1 VLQREWMHNELCYGL
16 SALASTA
23 VGSDTD
29 STVPAQLLREA
40 RFGIQILNCLEL
52 RFIAALFI
60 NMNFLFVLMVCA
72 VVVTVVEGQ
81 SKEEAWRVYKVTQS
95 TFTFWRFNQ
104 ILIVF
109 Q

>member
-1 VLQREWMHNELCYGL
+1 MDAQRVVLWTKRIGINSSWQRHRLNGT
-16 SALASTA
+16 STIVA
-23 VGSDTD
+23 RGSIRYSD
-29 STVPAQLLREA
+29 Q
-40 RFGIQILNCLEL
+40 L

-72 VVVTVVEGQ
+72 VVVIVVEGQ

-95 TFTFWRFNQ
+95 TFKFWRFNQ
-104 ILIVF
+104 ILVVF